1 MKEHTKKYIQRMTKI
16 QEKQSF
22 QKSQHVHVRSRSK
35 QEMIS
40 SRQAI
45 SRKPR
50 ASSSELKDQ
59 ERKYKNE
66 LRAMKKSYAKLKSDT
81 VIVNKKHN
89 KALKLILKEMVQT
102 EKKFKKDKAEF
113 ERINC
118 LLLKKKQVKT

>member
-1 MKEHTKKYIQRMTKI
+1 
-16 QEKQSF
+16 
-22 QKSQHVHVRSRSK
+22 
-35 QEMIS
+35 MIS

-59 ERKYKNE
+59 EQKYKNE